1 MINGG
6 KKEITGRSEQTW
18 VFFTRRIG
26 LKHNILLRISLRPL
40 LACGSGSAHFT
51 EANSQA
57 LSMGSTPQI
66 LRTVEGTRKRLRS
79 LNSHYA
85 LQVGVLYP
93 GPLDEIPVSC
103 PTPN

>member
-57 LSMGSTPQI
+57 LSMDG
-66 LRTVEGTRKRLRS
+66 
-79 LNSHYA
+79 LNSPNIVDSGGNKEKA
-85 LQVGVLYP
+85 QIPELTLCPP
-93 GPLDEIPVSC
+93 GRGSLPGAPG
-103 PTPN
+103 